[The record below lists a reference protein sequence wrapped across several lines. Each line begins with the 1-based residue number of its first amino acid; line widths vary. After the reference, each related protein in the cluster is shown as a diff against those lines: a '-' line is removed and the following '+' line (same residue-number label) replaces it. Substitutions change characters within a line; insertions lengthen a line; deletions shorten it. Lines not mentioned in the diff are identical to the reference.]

1 MTTTNP
7 EAKGV
12 PHLRWTSLE
21 DSARAYFSATP
32 LQRIYIIRMG
42 VPAKF
47 VAVITQRMR
56 IPKDTLYSSLNLARA
71 TIDRKVQNEQL
82 LNQDESERVLAIA
95 KLIGQADTIVRESG
109 VTEDFNPSQWVA
121 AWLQRPHPALNGK
134 RPAELMDTGDGREL
148 VADLLAKQQSSVYT

>member
-1 MTTTNP
+1 MTTTRP
-7 EAKGV
+7 EATGV

-47 VAVITQRMR
+47 VATIAQRMR
-56 IPKDTLYSSLNLARA
+56 IPRDTLYSSLNLARA

-95 KLIGQADTIVRESG
+95 KLIGQADTIV
-109 VTEDFNPSQWVA
+109 
-121 AWLQRPHPALNGK
+121 
-134 RPAELMDTGDGREL
+134 
-148 VADLLAKQQSSVYT
+148 